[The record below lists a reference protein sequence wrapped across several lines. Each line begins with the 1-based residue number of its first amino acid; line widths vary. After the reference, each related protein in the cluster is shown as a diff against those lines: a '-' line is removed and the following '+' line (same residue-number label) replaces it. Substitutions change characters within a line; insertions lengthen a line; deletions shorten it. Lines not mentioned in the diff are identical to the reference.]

1 MKAKIINLKTSSWQF
16 FIFLIITT
24 SYLHAQ
30 SLQEVKLK
38 MNLGNVTVDQTLRY
52 IEQNTKFT
60 FTYNRE
66 TLPLDK
72 KIQLE
77 VGEETL
83 YQVLYNLAK
92 SAGLYF
98 HRIDN
103 QIVIRKFGDDQNN
116 LVNDEGNGTQKQQ
129 AHGALRGFVTDSLS
143 GEPLPYANVFIKELN
158 RGANTDFRGY
168 FIIASLQ
175 PSKLSVVI
183 SYVGYKSQQL
193 TVRIEPDKVS
203 DVKVLLA
210 QTNIQM
216 KTIETI
222 GERVAKENATD
233 LSLQRIAIRDL
244 ENLPKGIELDIFRA
258 IQSLPGVQSGGDLS
272 ARFYVRGS
280 SSNENL
286 ILLDNTPIYNPYH
299 AMGILSAID
308 PDMISSMEFY
318 KGGFPV
324 DFTGRLSSVLKINT
338 KNGNK
343 NSFSGKAGLSLLTA
357 KLFLEG
363 PIPTG
368 SFILSGRKNYSDVIL
383 KKFNNNNSVP
393 SDFYDIFGKIN
404 IADDNF
410 MKGAKFSLSTFFSAD
425 KIIND
430 NPLMEDFKWKNNTL
444 EFNYFQLSDTPLF
457 YQIDISLSSFGGEK
471 SPNESGSKYMKNAFN
486 EYTMHADF
494 NYVYDS
500 KDVLAG
506 GIKIADV
513 YSYQTLTNNI
523 GLLSTTDIKGV
534 SLSVYLKYQWLRNSF
549 IGADIGFRG
558 HATRLA
564 GGGPSYL
571 IEPRTSITIRLIPEV
586 ALKGYWG
593 IFMQDLVT
601 ISDENETVLIFE
613 PWIITPNYLKPST
626 AIHYITGL
634 EITPATNLSFDIEG
648 YYKVMHNLAI
658 VNDKKFYMSDPDL
671 IPGSGEAY
679 GLEFQTK
686 YQLLPF
692 NFTGSYSWMKALRVV
707 RGITY
712 PPRFDS
718 RHIINLTL
726 EADLGSGW
734 AASAMW
740 IYTSGLPFTQISGYY
755 DKLTPIQLG
764 DNPFLLNSYSRYMML
779 STTNLVR
786 LPDYHRLDMSLSKK
800 IQINSIKMS
809 LDISVLNVYDRKN
822 IFYFNRNT
830 GEKVNMLPFMPSVN
844 VKVEL

>member
-1 MKAKIINLKTSSWQF
+1 MNRFLIVNRNYCRAINLH
-16 FIFLIITT
+16 FLITT
-24 SYLHAQ
+24 LLISFLYTDIQAQ
-30 SLQEVKLK
+30 
-38 MNLGNVTVDQTLRY
+38 
-52 IEQNTKFT
+52 
-60 FTYNRE
+60 
-66 TLPLDK
+66 DK
-72 KIQLE
+72 
-77 VGEETL
+77 
-83 YQVLYNLAK
+83 
-92 SAGLYF
+92 
-98 HRIDN
+98 
-103 QIVIRKFGDDQNN
+103 
-116 LVNDEGNGTQKQQ
+116 GT
-129 AHGALRGFVTDSLS
+129 LRGFISDSLS
-143 GEPLPYANVFIKELN
+143 GEALPYANVFIKELN

-168 FIIASLQ
+168 FIIASLP
-175 PSKLSVVI
+175 PSKLTVVI
-183 SYVGYKSQQL
+183 SYVGYKTQQL
-193 TVRIEPDKVS
+193 TVRIEPDKVY

-210 QTNIQM
+210 STNIQM
-216 KTIETI
+216 RTIETI

-258 IQSLPGVQSGGDLS
+258 IQSMPGVQTGGDLS

-286 ILLDNTPIYNPYH
+286 ILLDNVPIYNPYH

-324 DFTGRLSSVLKINT
+324 EYTGRLSSVLKINT

-343 NSFSGKAGLSLLTA
+343 NSFGGKAGLSLLTA

-363 PIPTG
+363 PFPSG
-368 SFILSGRKNYSDVIL
+368 SFILSGRKNYSDVVL
-383 KKFNNNNSVP
+383 KKFSNNNSVP
-393 SDFYDIFGKIN
+393 SDFYDLFGKIN

-410 MKGAKFSLSTFFSAD
+410 MKGANFSLSTFFSAD
-425 KIIND
+425 KIINND
-430 NPLMEDFKWKNNTL
+430 PLMEDFQWKNNTL

-457 YQIDISLSSFGGEK
+457 YQINISLSSFGGEK
-471 SPNESGSKYMKNAFN
+471 TPNESGSKYMKNEFN

-506 GIKIADV
+506 GIKITDV
-513 YSYQTLTNNI
+513 YSYQTLTNNL
-523 GLLSTTDIKGV
+523 GQTSTTDAKGV
-534 SLSVYLKYQWLRNSF
+534 SLSAYIKYQWLRNTF
-549 IGADIGFRG
+549 IGADIGLRG

-564 GGGPSYL
+564 GGGTSYL

-586 ALKGYWG
+586 ALKGSWG

-626 AIHYITGL
+626 AIHYIAGL

-648 YYKVMHNLAI
+648 YYKVMHNLSI
-658 VNDKKFYMSDPDL
+658 VNDKKLYMSDPDL
-671 IPGSGEAY
+671 IPSSGEAY

-692 NFTGSYSWMKALRVV
+692 NFTCSYSWMKALRVV

-718 RHIINLTL
+718 RHNLNLTL
-726 EADLGSGW
+726 EVDLGSGW
-734 AASAMW
+734 SASAMW
-740 IYTSGLPFTQISGYY
+740 IYTSGMPFTQITGYY

-764 DNPFLLNSYSRYMML
+764 DNPFLLNSYSPFTML
-779 STTNLVR
+779 STTNLGR
-786 LPDYHRLDMSLSKK
+786 LPDYHRLDLSLSKK
-800 IQINSIKMS
+800 IQIDHFKMS
-809 LDISVLNVYDRKN
+809 VDLSILNVYDRKN
-822 IFYFNRNT
+822 LFYLKRDT
-830 GEKVNMLPFMPSVN
+830 GERVNMLPFLPSVN